1 MSAKTAN
8 LLIIAGLVAI
18 AIVLADYARTKIN
31 NKAPFTMMDY
41 LEFGGF
47 GALLIGVASRWS
59 TLKPS
64 L

>member
-8 LLIIAGLVAI
+8 LILFAGLAAI

-31 NKAPFTMMDY
+31 NKATFTMMDY

-47 GALLIGVASRWS
+47 AAILVAVFSRWS
-59 TLKPS
+59 VLKPGV
-64 L
+64 